1 MRYLARAYYQQG
13 KYGQA
18 CAAYEDLYQKYPEK
32 SSYALNY
39 GITLSKNGR
48 FDDAVKVLYQ
58 LDFEHPSQ
66 HVTRG
71 LAWALMG
78 QQKLEQAEREYD
90 KLLADEPAPI
100 DYLNAGYC
108 QWLKGNTRK
117 AVEAFRT
124 FLKQQQEAGQQVD
137 LFDEMRKDQALLS
150 AYSISDLDMGIM
162 CDVVAD

>member
-1 MRYLARAYYQQG
+1 MQQYMKRLRIFYLIWVVFICNTVLAQSQSELGQLMRERGEYYFTLDVSDPSEI
-13 KYGQA
+13 QA
-18 CAAYEDLYQKYPEK
+18 
-32 SSYALNY
+32 
-39 GITLSKNGR
+39 ISKICSVDGTNGR
-48 FDDAVKVLYQ
+48 TVVAYANQ
-58 LDFEHPSQ
+58 
-66 HVTRG
+66 
-71 LAWALMG
+71 
-78 QQKLEQAEREYD
+78 REYD